1 MTPYAVILPALLAK
15 KFALT
20 TLAVGTFMVA
30 LAFDVTTLAA
40 AVVTVIVALTASVVT
55 ILTAVGKMKAELLA
69 QANVVASNVEVVK
82 GHVNSMAT
90 AAVVKAAA
98 DADTISELRKQ
109 LADKDRTAALLA
121 QSVVVKTK
129 SDGL

>member
-1 MTPYAVILPALLAK
+1 MLYAVVLPALLAK
-15 KFALT
+15 KFALASL
-20 TLAVGTFMVA
+20 TLGTFVVA
-30 LAFDVTTLAA
+30 LALDVTTLAA

-55 ILTAVGKMKAELLA
+55 IINAVGKMKTDLLA
-69 QANVVASNVEVVK
+69 QANIVASDVAVVK

-90 AAVVKAAA
+90 AASAKASA

-121 QSVVVKTK
+121 QSVAAKAK
-129 SDGL
+129 PDGL